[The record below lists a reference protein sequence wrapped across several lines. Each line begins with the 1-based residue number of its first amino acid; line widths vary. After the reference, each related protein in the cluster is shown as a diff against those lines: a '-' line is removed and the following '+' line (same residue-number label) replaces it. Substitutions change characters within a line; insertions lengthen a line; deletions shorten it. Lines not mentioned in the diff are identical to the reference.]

1 MACGSLLIK
10 DLFGGL
16 WTLTADDGGVLVTT
30 STAAVLTM
38 FTPPVL
44 TSPSFFWQLSAG
56 NDGAIIQTR
65 VSPTAA
71 SSSFLLSSPS
81 LRVFSLQ
88 IQDDGVLYTTTT
100 NGQVAFRLP
109 PPPNISMSNF
119 PNLGL
124 ISSVAG
130 AAPLTIGADYSIW
143 SCTLNRFINEDTTN
157 IIVVLDE

>member
-1 MACGSLLIK
+1 MACGSLSIK
-10 DLFGGL
+10 DFLGGL
-16 WTLTADDGGVLVTT
+16 WILTADNDGVLITT
-30 STAAVLTM
+30 PTVAVLTM
-38 FTPPVL
+38 FASPVL
-44 TSPSFFWQLSAG
+44 ASPSFFWQLSAG
-56 NDGAIIQTR
+56 NDGAVIQTR
-65 VSPTAA
+65 IAPTAA
-71 SSSFLLSSPS
+71 SSSFLLSSPN
-81 LRVFSLQ
+81 LGVFSLQ
-88 IQDDGVLYTTTT
+88 IQDDGVLYTTTA